1 MGTRFELAIVADE
14 CQLYGG
20 RTFRSGVLAGSEDPA
35 SEKRFFTVSS
45 DVDAKAV
52 GELAL
57 REIEEWHQRLTR
69 FEPDSWLSHVNRTAA
84 YEPVRVDDELFQ
96 LFADAMT
103 VWRDS
108 GGAFDI
114 ARGDGAALMLDE
126 EAHTLQFSHAKVA
139 LDLGAIAKGH
149 ALDCAASRLR
159 AHGVAQALLQGGT
172 SSGVALGRPPDAS
185 AWRIGV
191 SSFAGATAVDEVI
204 DLVDE
209 SFSLSDEASQPDAP
223 FGRHI
228 VDPRV
233 AEGAEPIR
241 AARRVIVTGPSARVA
256 DAWSTALAVLGVV
269 PPAFPAAY
277 TARFLRQ

>member
-14 CQLYGG
+14 
-20 RTFRSGVLAGSEDPA
+20 SA
-35 SEKRFFTVSS
+35 SR
-45 DVDAKAV
+45 DLGAI

-84 YEPVRVDDELFQ
+84 HEAVRLDDEMFP
-96 LFADAMT
+96 LFAEAVD

-108 GGAFDI
+108 SGAFDI
-114 ARGDGAALMLDE
+114 ARGDGAAI
-126 EAHTLQFSHAKVA
+126 A
-139 LDLGAIAKGH
+139 LDSDTRTLRFLHDRVSLDMGAIGKGH
-149 ALDCAASRLR
+149 ALDCAATRLR
-159 AHGVAQALLQGGT
+159 SHGVTRALLQGGT
-172 SSGVALGRPPDAS
+172 SSAVALGKPPDAA

-191 SSFAGATAVDEVI
+191 SQASASSINDVV

-223 FGRHI
+223 HGRHI
-228 VDPRV
+228 VDPRIS
-233 AEGAEPIR
+233 AEGAP
-241 AARRVIVTGPSARVA
+241 AHAPRRVIVTGPSARLT

-269 PPAFPAAY
+269 PSTFPSGY
-277 TARFLRQ
+277 TARFLRE

>member
-1 MGTRFELAIVADE
+1 MGTRFELAIVAEATADV
-14 CQLYGG
+14 
-20 RTFRSGVLAGSEDPA
+20 RKAPA
-35 SEKRFFTVSS
+35 SAWAV
-45 DVDAKAV
+45 DVKAV

-57 REIEEWHQRLTR
+57 REIEEWHRRLTR
-69 FEPDSWLSHVNRTAA
+69 FEPDSWLTHLNRTAA
-84 YEPVRVDDELFQ
+84 HEPVRVDDELFP
-96 LFADAMT
+96 LFADAIG

-114 ARGDGAALMLDE
+114 ARGDGAAVMLDE
-126 EAHTLQFSHAKVA
+126 AAHTLQFSHQHVA

-149 ALDCAASRLR
+149 ALDCAAARLK
-159 AHGVAQALLQGGT
+159 AHGVTQAWLQGGT
-172 SSGVALGRPPDAS
+172 SSGVAIGLPPDAG

-191 SSFAGATAVDEVI
+191 SSLAGAGVDEVI

-223 FGRHI
+223 LGRHI
-228 VDPRV
+228 VDPRL
-233 AEGAEPIR
+233 APGTAPTR
-241 AARRVIVTGPSARVA
+241 ASRRVIVTGPSARVA